1 MTDEQIK
8 TGPGDEGPRLPPL
21 PERDITLNNEKPT
34 AVGCVLT
41 LLTVAVI
48 FGTALPIVQWRD
60 PETGRSLPR
69 IIAIFTPFL
78 IAAVFHGI
86 CLGVL
91 RLLGLPVWR
100 KAEGSPAPPDK

>member
-1 MTDEQIK
+1 MTDEHIQ
-8 TGPGDEGPRLPPL
+8 TGPGDKDRRMPPL

-60 PETGRSLPR
+60 PETGRALPR
-69 IIAIFTPFL
+69 IITIFTPFL

-91 RLLGLPVWR
+91 RLLGVPVW
-100 KAEGSPAPPDK
+100 KKVDEPPVPPEK